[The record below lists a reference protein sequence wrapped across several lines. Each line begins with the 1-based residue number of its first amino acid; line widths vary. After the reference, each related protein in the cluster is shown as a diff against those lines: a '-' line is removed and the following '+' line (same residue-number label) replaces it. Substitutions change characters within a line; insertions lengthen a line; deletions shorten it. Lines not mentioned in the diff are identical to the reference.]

1 MSISIDPH
9 SGFCFGVTRAIQAAE
24 SELQNG
30 ALCCL
35 GDIVHNGQ
43 EVKRLELMG
52 LATIDN
58 DDLRTLPRG
67 SRVLLRAHG
76 EPPSTYWIAQQRG
89 ITIIDATCP
98 VVKKLQDRIR
108 ACYEQHKN
116 DEALPPQIVIY
127 GKPGHAEVI
136 GLQGQTNNTA
146 VVIESVDQLDR
157 LDFTRPIYLFSQT
170 TKSVEG
176 FKELVASIKEKL
188 SISPQDGLGHT
199 WERSVSATVCQA
211 KPVFEYHDTI
221 CRNVANRVEQL
232 QAFARAND
240 LVIFVGGTKSS
251 NARVLFNKCLE
262 ANPNTIFISSP
273 DEINSLTAQR
283 SFSAA
288 VCQCNGLSGEA
299 GLITTNPDTKV
310 GICGAT
316 STPLW
321 LMEAVSERLS
331 AS

>member
-1 MSISIDPH
+1 MLVSIDTN
-9 SGFCFGVTRAIQAAE
+9 SGFCFGVTRAIKAAE

-43 EVKRLELMG
+43 EVARLEALG
-52 LATIDN
+52 LATIDY
-58 DDLRTLPRG
+58 DDLRTLPSH

-76 EPPSTYWIAQQRG
+76 EPPATYWIAQQRG
-89 ITIIDATCP
+89 IEIIDATCP

-116 DEALPPQIVIY
+116 DETVPPQIVIY

-146 VVIESVDQLDR
+146 IVIESAGQLDR

-176 FKELVASIKEKL
+176 FHALVEAIKKKIDL
-188 SISPQDGLGHT
+188 C
-199 WERSVSATVCQA
+199 SVSETVGAPSAQRS
-211 KPVFEYHDTI
+211 FEAHDTI
-221 CRNVANRVEQL
+221 CRNVANRVAQL
-232 QAFARAND
+232 QDFARSQD
-240 LVIFVGGTKSS
+240 IVLFVGGTKSS
-251 NARVLFNKCLE
+251 NAKVLFNHCLE
-262 ANPNTIFISSP
+262 ANPKTFFVSSP
-273 DEINSLTAQR
+273 DEIGDWSLVIGDSTK
-283 SFSAA
+283 
-288 VCQCNGLSGEA
+288 
-299 GLITTNPDTKV
+299 TNPDLKI

-321 LMEAVSERLS
+321 LMEQVRDKITNHLS
-331 AS
+331 PITN

>member
-1 MSISIDPH
+1 MTCSIDTN
-9 SGFCFGVTRAIQAAE
+9 SGFCFGVTRAIKAAE
-24 SELQNG
+24 GELTNG
-30 ALCCL
+30 SLYCL

-43 EVKRLELMG
+43 EVARLEALG
-52 LATIDN
+52 LQTIDY
-58 DDLRTLPRG
+58 DDLRTLPSH

-89 ITIIDATCP
+89 CEIIDATCP

-116 DEALPPQIVIY
+116 DEAIPPQIVIY

-146 VVIESVDQLDR
+146 IVLENNEQLDR
-157 LDFTRPIYLFSQT
+157 LDFERPIYLFSQT

-176 FKELVASIKEKL
+176 FKSLVEAIEARRSLLRNNVITGLRKENRA
-188 SISPQDGLGHT
+188 P
-199 WERSVSATVCQA
+199 
-211 KPVFEYHDTI
+211 FEYHDTI
-221 CRNVANRVEQL
+221 CRNVANRVAQL
-232 QAFARAND
+232 QEFARAND
-240 LVIFVGGTKSS
+240 IVLFVGGTKSS
-251 NARVLFNKCLE
+251 NARVLYNHCKE
-262 ANPNTIFISSP
+262 ANDRTFFVSSAEELS
-273 DEINSLTAQR
+273 DDLLQQCR
-283 SFSAA
+283 AA
-288 VCQCNGLSGEA
+288 ER
-299 GLITTNPDTKV
+299 V

-321 LMEAVSERLS
+321 LMERVSERLS

>member
-1 MSISIDPH
+1 MICSIDIN
-9 SGFCFGVTRAIQAAE
+9 SGFCFGVTRAINAAE
-24 SELQNG
+24 SELAKGQ
-30 ALCCL
+30 LCCL

-43 EVKRLELMG
+43 EVARLEKLG
-52 LATIDN
+52 LATIDY
-58 DDLRTLPRG
+58 DDLRTLPAH

-89 ITIIDATCP
+89 IEIIDATCP

-116 DEALPPQIVIY
+116 DEPPPPQIVIY

-146 VVIESVDQLDR
+146 IVIESPEQMDR

-170 TKSVEG
+170 TKSIDG
-176 FKELVASIKEKL
+176 FQELVKTIQGRIENGKGEM
-188 SISPQDGLGHT
+188 P
-199 WERSVSATVCQA
+199 
-211 KPVFEYHDTI
+211 FEYHDTI
-221 CRNVANRVEQL
+221 CRNVANRVSQL
-232 QAFARAND
+232 QDFARSND

-251 NARVLFNKCLE
+251 NARVLYKHCVE
-262 ANPNTIFISSP
+262 ANPNTLFISSP
-273 DEINSLTAQR
+273 EEISDLPSQI
-283 SFSAA
+283 S
-288 VCQCNGLSGEA
+288 
-299 GLITTNPDTKV
+299 NPDLKI

-321 LMEAVSERLS
+321 LMEECKKQIENGQQD
-331 AS
+331 

>member
-1 MSISIDPH
+1 MLITIDSN
-9 SGFCFGVTRAIQAAE
+9 SGFCFGVTRAIKASE

-30 ALCCL
+30 ALYCL

-43 EVKRLELMG
+43 EVARLEQMG
-52 LATIDN
+52 LQTIDY
-58 DDLRTLPRG
+58 DDLRTLPSD

-76 EPPSTYWIAQQRG
+76 EPPCTYWIAQQRG
-89 ITIIDATCP
+89 IEIIDATCP

-116 DEALPPQIVIY
+116 DESLPPQIVIY

-146 VVIESVDQLDR
+146 IVIENTEQLDL

-176 FKELVASIKEKL
+176 FQELVNAIQSA
-188 SISPQDGLGHT
+188 ISHQP
-199 WERSVSATVCQA
+199 SAVS
-211 KPVFEYHDTI
+211 FEYHDTI
-221 CRNVANRVEQL
+221 CRNVANRVAQL
-232 QAFARAND
+232 QAFARSND
-240 LVIFVGGTKSS
+240 LVIFVGGSKSS
-251 NARVLFNKCLE
+251 NAKVLYQHCLE
-262 ANPNTIFISSP
+262 ANPNTLFVSSA
-273 DEINSLTAQR
+273 DELNNLTTKWSNS
-283 SFSAA
+283 
-288 VCQCNGLSGEA
+288 EA
-299 GLITTNPDTKV
+299 GLRI

-321 LMEAVSERLS
+321 LMEKVKEEIEKTQ
-331 AS
+331 

>member
-1 MSISIDPH
+1 MSITIDPH
-9 SGFCFGVTRAIQAAE
+9 SGFCFGVTRAITAAE

-35 GDIVHNGQ
+35 GDIVHNGR
-43 EVKRLELMG
+43 EVARLEALG
-52 LATIDN
+52 LATIDY
-58 DDLRTLPRG
+58 DDLRTLPAH

-76 EPPSTYWIAQQRG
+76 EPPSTYWIAQRRG
-89 ITIIDATCP
+89 IEVIDATCP

-146 VVIESVDQLDR
+146 VVIESIDQLDR

-176 FKELVASIKEKL
+176 FQSLVAAIQEKL
-188 SISPQDGLGHT
+188 SYSPQDGPT
-199 WERSVSATVCQA
+199 AQRSYSAEVLQA
-211 KPVFEYHDTI
+211 KPVFEFHDTI

-251 NARVLFNKCLE
+251 NARVLYNKCLE
-262 ANPNTIFISSP
+262 ANPNTIFVSSP
-273 DEINSLTAQR
+273 DEIQS
-283 SFSAA
+283 
-288 VCQCNGLSGEA
+288 SGIPE
-299 GLITTNPDTKV
+299 LQKPTNPDLKI

-321 LMEAVSERLS
+321 LMEAVRDKIANGQS
-331 AS
+331 

>member
-1 MSISIDPH
+1 MTISIDSH
-9 SGFCFGVTRAIQAAE
+9 SGFCFGVTRAIEAAE
-24 SELQNG
+24 SELANG
-30 ALCCL
+30 PLYCL

-43 EVKRLELMG
+43 EVKRLEIKG
-52 LATIDN
+52 LQTIDY
-58 DDLRTLPRG
+58 DDLRTLPSH

-89 ITIIDATCP
+89 IEIIDATCP

-108 ACYEQHKN
+108 ACYEAHKN
-116 DEALPPQIVIY
+116 DEPQPPQIVIY

-146 VVIESVDQLDR
+146 IVIESAEQLDR

-176 FKELVASIKEKL
+176 FNALVEAIKSRLNKV
-188 SISPQDGLGHT
+188 SPLVGEPEG
-199 WERSVSATVCQA
+199 VSAS
-211 KPVFEYHDTI
+211 FEYHDTI
-221 CRNVANRVEQL
+221 CRNVANRVAEL

-240 LVIFVGGTKSS
+240 IVIFVGGTKSS
-251 NARVLFNKCLE
+251 NARVLYEKCVE
-262 ANPNTIFISSP
+262 ANPNTLFISSP
-273 DEINSLTAQR
+273 DELEEE
-283 SFSAA
+283 
-288 VCQCNGLSGEA
+288 LSTFNFQ
-299 GLITTNPDTKV
+299 LSTLKV

-321 LMEAVSERLS
+321 LMEQVRDKLALIP
-331 AS
+331 

>member
-1 MSISIDPH
+1 MKISIDEH
-9 SGFCFGVTRAIQAAE
+9 SGFCFGVTRAIKAAE

-43 EVKRLELMG
+43 EVARLESMG
-52 LATIDN
+52 LVTIDN
-58 DDLRTLPRG
+58 DDLRSMPAH

-89 ITIIDATCP
+89 IEIIDATCP

-116 DEALPPQIVIY
+116 DEAFPPQIVIY

-146 VVIESVDQLDR
+146 IVIENTEQLNR

-176 FKELVASIKEKL
+176 FKALVEAIQEKA
-188 SISPQDGLGHT
+188 Q
-199 WERSVSATVCQA
+199 RS
-211 KPVFEYHDTI
+211 FEYHDTI

-232 QAFARAND
+232 QTFARAND

-262 ANPNTIFISSP
+262 ANSNTLFVSSAE
-273 DEINSLTAQR
+273 EIEDSRLEIGDLQK
-283 SFSAA
+283 
-288 VCQCNGLSGEA
+288 
-299 GLITTNPDTKV
+299 TNPDAKV

-331 AS
+331 AF

>member
-1 MSISIDPH
+1 MVISIDSN

-24 SELQNG
+24 AELTK
-30 ALCCL
+30 APLYCL

-43 EVKRLELMG
+43 EVARLELKG
-52 LATIDN
+52 LATIDY
-58 DDLRTLPRG
+58 DDLRTLPAH

-89 ITIIDATCP
+89 IEIIDATCP

-116 DEALPPQIVIY
+116 DEKVPPQIVIY

-146 VVIESVDQLDR
+146 IVIESANQLDR

-176 FKELVASIKEKL
+176 FQALVEAIQSK
-188 SISPQDGLGHT
+188 ISNLKSPIAL
-199 WERSVSATVCQA
+199 EA
-211 KPVFEYHDTI
+211 HDTI
-221 CRNVANRVEQL
+221 CRSVANRVKEL

-240 LVIFVGGTKSS
+240 IVLFVGGTKSS
-251 NARVLFNKCLE
+251 NAKVLYKNCVE
-262 ANPNTIFISSP
+262 VNPNTIFISSP
-273 DEINSLTAQR
+273 DE
-283 SFSAA
+283 
-288 VCQCNGLSGEA
+288 VEDKLSTFN
-299 GLITTNPDTKV
+299 LQPSTRI

>member
-1 MSISIDPH
+1 MKISIDEH
-9 SGFCFGVTRAIQAAE
+9 SGFCFGVTRAINAAE

-43 EVKRLELMG
+43 EVARLEQMG
-52 LATIDN
+52 LATIDY
-58 DDLRTLPRG
+58 DDLRTLPAH

-76 EPPSTYWIAQQRG
+76 EPPSTYWIARQRG
-89 ITIIDATCP
+89 IEIIDATCP

-116 DEALPPQIVIY
+116 DEAVPPQIVIY

-146 VVIESVDQLDR
+146 IVIENTEQLDKI
-157 LDFTRPIYLFSQT
+157 DFTRPIYLFSQT
-170 TKSVEG
+170 TKSIDGFHDLVEAIKFQISN
-176 FKELVASIKEKL
+176 FKFQIL
-188 SISPQDGLGHT
+188 
-199 WERSVSATVCQA
+199 
-211 KPVFEYHDTI
+211 FEYHDTI
-221 CRNVANRVEQL
+221 CRNVANRVKEL

-240 LVIFVGGTKSS
+240 IVLFVGGTKSS
-251 NARVLFNKCLE
+251 NAKVLFNHCKE
-262 ANPNTIFISSP
+262 ANENTFFVSSP
-273 DEINSLTAQR
+273 DEIEDLK
-283 SFSAA
+283 FKIED
-288 VCQCNGLSGEA
+288 LKK
-299 GLITTNPDTKV
+299 TNPDLKV

-321 LMEAVSERLS
+321 LMERVSERLS
-331 AS
+331 VS

>member
-1 MSISIDPH
+1 MIISIDSN

-24 SELQNG
+24 SELQKG
-30 ALCCL
+30 SLYCL

-43 EVKRLELMG
+43 EVARLEMKG
-52 LATIDN
+52 LATIDY
-58 DDLRTLPRG
+58 DDLRTLPSH

-89 ITIIDATCP
+89 IEIIDATCP

-116 DEALPPQIVIY
+116 DESVPPQIVIY

-146 VVIESVDQLDR
+146 IVIESVDQLDR

-176 FKELVASIKEKL
+176 FHALVEAIKSK
-188 SISPQDGLGHT
+188 ISNLKSPIAL
-199 WERSVSATVCQA
+199 EA
-211 KPVFEYHDTI
+211 HDTI
-221 CRNVANRVEQL
+221 CRSVANRVKEL
-232 QAFARAND
+232 QDFARAND
-240 LVIFVGGTKSS
+240 IVLFVGGTKSS
-251 NARVLFNKCLE
+251 NAKVLFNHCKE
-262 ANPNTIFISSP
+262 ANEKTYFVSSA
-273 DEINSLTAQR
+273 DEIEDWKLEI
-283 SFSAA
+283 
-288 VCQCNGLSGEA
+288 GD
-299 GLITTNPDTKV
+299 LIKTNPDLKV

>member
-1 MSISIDPH
+1 MTISIDAH
-9 SGFCFGVTRAIQAAE
+9 SGFCFGVTRAIKAAE
-24 SELQNG
+24 SELEKG
-30 ALCCL
+30 SLYCL

-43 EVKRLELMG
+43 EVARLEMKG
-52 LATIDN
+52 LATIDY
-58 DDLRTLPRG
+58 DDLRTLPSH

-89 ITIIDATCP
+89 IEVIDATCP

-116 DEALPPQIVIY
+116 DEAQPPQIVIY

-146 VVIESVDQLDR
+146 IVIESAEQLER
-157 LDFTRPIYLFSQT
+157 IDFKRPIYLFSQT

-176 FKELVASIKEKL
+176 FNRLVEAIKLKIEDL
-188 SISPQDGLGHT
+188 RLEIS
-199 WERSVSATVCQA
+199 
-211 KPVFEYHDTI
+211 FEYHDTI
-221 CRNVANRVEQL
+221 CRSVANRVKEL
-232 QAFARAND
+232 QAFAKAND
-240 LVIFVGGTKSS
+240 IVLFVGGTKSS
-251 NARVLFNKCLE
+251 NAKVLFNHCLE
-262 ANPNTIFISSP
+262 ANPRTYFVSSP
-273 DEINSLTAQR
+273 DEIGDWSLVIGD
-283 SFSAA
+283 S
-288 VCQCNGLSGEA
+288 
-299 GLITTNPDTKV
+299 IKTNPDLKV

-321 LMEAVSERLS
+321 LMEAVSERMS